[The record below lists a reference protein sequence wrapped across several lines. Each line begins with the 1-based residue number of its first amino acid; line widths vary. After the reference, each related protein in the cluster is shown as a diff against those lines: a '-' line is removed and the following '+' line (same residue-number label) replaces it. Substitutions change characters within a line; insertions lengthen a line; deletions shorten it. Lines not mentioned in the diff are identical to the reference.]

1 MLKHVRKDKQRCGLL
16 DERCVL
22 VKATPIQGVIPE
34 ANIVVFAPHYD
45 DFLLGIGGYVLE
57 LKVQN
62 LLPTK
67 KFHVLLIFSRSNY
80 QARSGAANFD
90 TSLER
95 VKYATGKRLLEE
107 LDCLDELLGEHQYR
121 FELMGEREC
130 FLRAKAMADS
140 EMEFPHGMY
149 ADFSEQDTEI
159 FERLKGCVRRWA
171 AQENTALV
179 FPLAIKEHI
188 DHFITRE
195 AGIVVAKE
203 LGSQAKA
210 AFYFEEDKPYAG
222 IQTTEEAER
231 IEEFVCTHRLRPRI
245 FRQNPEKVVAL
256 AFKHYPSQVEE
267 VYRRGVLDRAEQL
280 RLMYGTEAPC
290 DRMFL
295 YPAARTSTPSRGKRS
310 SSE

>member
-1 MLKHVRKDKQRCGLL
+1 MEK
-16 DERCVL
+16 
-22 VKATPIQGVIPE
+22 TPIQEVIPE
-34 ANIVVFAPHYD
+34 TNIVVFAPHYD

-57 LKVQN
+57 LKAQN
-62 LLPTK
+62 RLPSK

-95 VKYATGKRLLEE
+95 VKYATGKRLLEDLE
-107 LDCLDELLGEHQYR
+107 CLDELLGEHQYR
-121 FELMGEREC
+121 YELLGEREC

-159 FERLKGCVRRWA
+159 FERLKVCVRGWA

-210 AFYFEEDKPYAG
+210 SFYFQEDKPYAG
-222 IQTTEEAER
+222 IQTVEEAGR
-231 IEEFVCTHRLRPRI
+231 IEEFVQTHHLQPRV
-245 FRQNPEKVVAL
+245 FPYHPESVVEL

-267 VYRRGVLDRAEQL
+267 VYRKGVMDRAEQL
-280 RLMYGTEAPC
+280 KVLYGLEAPC
-290 DRMFL
+290 DRMFVYL
-295 YPAARTSTPSRGKRS
+295 KEAANLR
-310 SSE
+310 

>member
-1 MLKHVRKDKQRCGLL
+1 MEK
-16 DERCVL
+16 
-22 VKATPIQGVIPE
+22 TPIQEVIPE

-57 LKVQN
+57 LKAQN
-62 LLPTK
+62 RLPSK

-95 VKYATGKRLLEE
+95 VKYANGKRLLEDLE
-107 LDCLDELLGEHQYR
+107 CLDELLGEHPYR
-121 FELMGEREC
+121 YELLGEREC

-159 FERLKGCVRRWA
+159 FERLKVCVRGWA

-188 DHFITRE
+188 DHFITRS
-195 AGIVVAKE
+195 AGIVVAQE

-210 AFYFEEDKPYAG
+210 SFYFQEDKPYAG
-222 IQTTEEAER
+222 IQTAEEAGR
-231 IEEFVCTHRLRPRI
+231 IEEFLHAHRLQPRI
-245 FRQNPEKVVAL
+245 FPYHPERVVEL

-267 VYRRGVLDRAEQL
+267 VYRKGVLDRAEQL
-280 RLMYGTEAPC
+280 RSLYGTDAPC
-290 DRMFL
+290 DRMFE
-295 YPAARTSTPSRGKRS
+295 YPKESANLR
-310 SSE
+310 

>member
-1 MLKHVRKDKQRCGLL
+1 
-16 DERCVL
+16 L
-22 VKATPIQGVIPE
+22 VPVTPIQDVIPE

-57 LKVQN
+57 LKAQD
-62 LLPTK
+62 LLPSK

-95 VKYATGKRLLEE
+95 VKFATGKRLLEDLE
-107 LDCLDELLGEHQYR
+107 CLDELLGERPYR
-121 FELMGEREC
+121 YELLGEREC

-149 ADFSEQDTEI
+149 EDFSEQDTEI
-159 FERLKGCVRRWA
+159 FERLRGWVRRWA
-171 AQENTALV
+171 AQEDTALV

-195 AGIVVAKE
+195 AGIIVAEE

-210 AFYFEEDKPYAG
+210 SFYFQEDKPYAG
-222 IQTTEEAER
+222 IQTAEEAER
-231 IEEFVCTHRLRPRI
+231 IEEFVQTHRLQPRV
-245 FRQNPEKVVAL
+245 FPNHPERVVEL

-267 VYRRGVLDRAEQL
+267 VYRKGVMDRAEQL
-280 RLMYGTEAPC
+280 KAMYGLDVPC
-290 DRMFL
+290 DRMFE
-295 YPAARTSTPSRGKRS
+295 YPKESVNPSLCLGQVLR
-310 SSE
+310 